1 LTSDEDA
8 GILMTA
14 DETRDISVPHNRPA
28 EDGQARVQCPNCCR
42 MAPVVRRDM
51 GLLFFRCELCLS
63 VGAVPEDA
71 D

>member
-1 LTSDEDA
+1 MGKDRETSDE
-8 GILMTA
+8 
-14 DETRDISVPHNRPA
+14 RPPA